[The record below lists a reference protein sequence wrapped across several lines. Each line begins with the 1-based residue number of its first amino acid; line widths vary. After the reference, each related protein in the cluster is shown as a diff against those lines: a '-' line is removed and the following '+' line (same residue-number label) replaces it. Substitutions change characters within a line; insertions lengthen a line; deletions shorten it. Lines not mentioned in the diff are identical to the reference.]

1 MALVEKG
8 DLLNTGLGVLQPGW
22 TVENDGYGLLTCR
35 AEYIKDSAVTY
46 PIPASAIRNVAFSG
60 DTRLSGHKFSVQ
72 RISLRRLKITV
83 DYVGID
89 SSQPY
94 AIEGFTRPNVT
105 GNNGL
110 STEKIETHPNFF
122 TNSVGIAGPGPY
134 TESDKGPIVVRK
146 KDEWV
151 TDSNGTINMNGKSF
165 IGYNGACFER
175 ADGGRF
181 IGFVDKAYPK
191 FYGKS
196 SYLAPTTVWSGVVYT
211 DSSSDVNLFASLV
224 GKASNNNNLGT
235 GISYDFLPSN
245 YGGPTWTSESGDPQ
259 LLLSKADGEEFGP
272 IYKISYEIRYSKEG
286 FPLSVYG

>member
-134 TESDKGPIVVRK
+134 TQSDKGPIITKADKTNDR
-146 KDEWV
+146 
-151 TDSNGTINMNGKSF
+151 SY
-165 IGYNGACFER
+165 IGINGACFER

-211 DSSSDVNLFASLV
+211 QGLVTISYHRITADLLGQVQVEIHSFYFQKQTERNSDLFIKSPMRFV
-224 GKASNNNNLGT
+224 IQRKASR
-235 GISYDFLPSN
+235 FLFMVETITN
-245 YGGPTWTSESGDPQ
+245 EHTTRNR
-259 LLLSKADGEEFGP
+259 L
-272 IYKISYEIRYSKEG
+272 
-286 FPLSVYG
+286 